1 VGLRSP
7 ALLGQITAVGLN
19 CSALPAREI
28 RPAAEEG
35 RAMTHIW
42 WFWVWTDERDV
53 QRECKARMDVLD
65 RLPRIVPDRDP
76 RKQSTTPTPEPLG
89 A

>member
-1 VGLRSP
+1 
-7 ALLGQITAVGLN
+7 
-19 CSALPAREI
+19 
-28 RPAAEEG
+28 
-35 RAMTHIW
+35 MTHIW

-76 RKQSTTPTPEPLG
+76 RKQSNYTDPGAARRLVRRYGPEG
-89 A
+89 AAQIIMERGC